1 MQYFKFVNWRIGEFV
16 VSFFGVTNRLKVTES
31 PLIPS
36 GKESSNI
43 LEGPNITNVMEVL
56 FEIKRE
62 IITKDQFIKVAKSQ
76 EAFSFS
82 SCFRKKYKNNVPI
95 NFLKE
100 I

>member
-1 MQYFKFVNWRIGEFV
+1 MSR
-16 VSFFGVTNRLKVTES
+16 NRLKVTES
-31 PLIPS
+31 TLIPS

-43 LEGPNITNVMEVL
+43 LEDPDITNVMEVL

-82 SCFRKKYKNNVPI
+82 SRFRKKYKKNVPI

>member
-31 PLIPS
+31 TLIPS

-43 LEGPNITNVMEVL
+43 LEDPNITNVMEVL

-76 EAFSFS
+76 GYIYFRPGFKKMHGNVSFNFS
-82 SCFRKKYKNNVPI
+82 R
-95 NFLKE
+95 E